1 MDMKVD
7 TQTLVI
13 MAVIGIIAGFLASLL
28 VGGSGLVRYLVTG
41 VIGSFVGGF
50 LLNAVGVNLGIR
62 SALLSQIATSTI
74 GAIVVV
80 VLARII
86 A

>member
-1 MDMKVD
+1 MDPRMRSLIV
-7 TQTLVI
+7 L
-13 MAVIGIIAGFLASLL
+13 AVIGLVAGFLASFI
-28 VGGSGLVRYLVTG
+28 VGGGGLMRYLVTG

-50 LLNAVGVNLGIR
+50 LVSAFGLRLGIGN
-62 SALLSQIATSTI
+62 ALVEQIIVATG

-80 VLARII
+80 LLARLI